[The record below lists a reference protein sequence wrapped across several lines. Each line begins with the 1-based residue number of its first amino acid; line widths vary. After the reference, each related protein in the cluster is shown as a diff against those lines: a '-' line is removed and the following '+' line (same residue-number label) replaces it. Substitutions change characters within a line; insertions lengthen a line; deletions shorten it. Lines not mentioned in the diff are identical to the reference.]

1 MLWRSSLNRRI
12 SQLADALTTL
22 SSIGAAYYLWL
33 LLKKRFP
40 ALPIG
45 SEFTLTTVHLI
56 IVGLVVVVWLI
67 AFKAQKAYSYQRF
80 TSFATEVKLLLKT
93 VLIGVLVL
101 LGAMF
106 LLRVHYVPRTL
117 VFLFAALNLAFLI
130 LEKLFLFHAVKII
143 RQRGRNRKK
152 VLVVGTGARTKRFVD
167 TIAKHFSWGLDVLG
181 FLDADK
187 ENIGKVV
194 FGEEILGTYGDI
206 ESMLHSR
213 SFDEVIIS
221 VEANEFDK
229 IEDALNVCER
239 EGVQVRIIS
248 DFLGGIA
255 RHFRADVV
263 YGLPVI
269 SIVAGPENEQALLI
283 KRLLDIIGA
292 SIGLILAAPLLLIVT
307 VAVKFSSPGPVLYKT
322 KWIGKDRKLITG
334 YKFRTMVNNAEELK
348 RGLLEKNEMS
358 GPVFK
363 MASDPRVTPLGRIL
377 RKFSLDELPQLW
389 CVLKGDLSFVGPR
402 PPLSTEVEKYESW
415 HRRRLSIKP
424 GLTCLWQVSGR
435 NSITDF
441 DEWARLDL
449 EYIDNWSLWLDLKI
463 FLKTIPVVFLGRNAH

>member
-1 MLWRSSLNRRI
+1 MLWRSKLNQRI
-12 SQLADALTTL
+12 AQLADALATL
-22 SSIGAAYYLWL
+22 SSIAAAYYLWL
-33 LLKKRFP
+33 LLKREFP

-45 SEFTLTTVHLI
+45 AWFTLTTAHLA

-80 TSFATEVKLLLKT
+80 TSFATEARIVLKT

-101 LGAMF
+101 LGVIF
-106 LLRVHYVPRTL
+106 LLRIYYVPRTL
-117 VFLFAALNLAFLI
+117 VFLFAALNLALLI
-130 LEKLFLFHAVKII
+130 LEKLLLFHVVKII
-143 RQRGRNRKK
+143 RDRGRNRKA
-152 VLVVGTGARTKRFVD
+152 VLLVGTGARAKRFVD
-167 TIAKHFSWGLDVLG
+167 TIAEHFNWGLDVLG

-194 FGEEILGTYGDI
+194 FGEEILGAYGDI
-206 ESMLHSR
+206 ESILHSR
-213 SFDEVIIS
+213 PFDEVIIT
-221 VEANEFDK
+221 VESNEFDR
-229 IEDALNVCER
+229 IENVLSVCER

-269 SIVAGPENEQALLI
+269 SIVAGPENEQALLA
-283 KRLLDIIGA
+283 KRLLDIVGA
-292 SIGLILAAPLLLIVT
+292 SIGLILAAPLFLVIT
-307 VAVKFSSPGPVLYKT
+307 VAVKFSSPGPVLHKT
-322 KWIGKDRKLITG
+322 NWIGKDRKLITG
-334 YKFRTMVNNAEELK
+334 YKFRTMVKNAEELK
-348 RGLLEKNEMS
+348 RELLEKNEMN

-363 MASDPRVTPLGRIL
+363 MTSDPRITSVGKIL

-389 CVLKGDLSFVGPR
+389 CVLKGDLSLVGPR
-402 PPLSTEVEKYESW
+402 PPLCTEVEKYESW

-424 GLTCLWQVSGR
+424 GLTCLWQTSGR
-435 NSITDF
+435 SSIKDF

-463 FLKTIPVVFLGRNAH
+463 LLKTIPLVLLGKNAH

>member
-1 MLWRSSLNRRI
+1 MLWRSRVNQRI
-12 SQLADALTTL
+12 AQLADVLTTL
-22 SSIGAAYYLWL
+22 WSVAAAYYLWL

-40 ALPIG
+40 TLPIG

-56 IVGLVVVVWLI
+56 IVGLVVMVWLI

-80 TSFATEVKLLLKT
+80 TSFATEVKIVLKT

-106 LLRVHYVPRTL
+106 LLRVQYVPRTV
-117 VFLFAALNLAFLI
+117 VFLFAVLNLAFLI
-130 LEKLFLFHAVKII
+130 LEKLLLFRAVKII
-143 RQRGRNRKK
+143 RDRGRNRKTII
-152 VLVVGTGARTKRFVD
+152 VVGTGARTKRFVD
-167 TIAKHFSWGLDVLG
+167 RIGKHFDWGLDILG

-187 ENIGKVV
+187 ENVGKVM
-194 FGEEILGTYGDI
+194 FGEKILGTYGDI
-206 ESMLHSR
+206 ESILHSR
-213 SFDEVIIS
+213 SFDEVIIT
-221 VEANEFDK
+221 VESNEFDQ
-229 IEDALNVCER
+229 IEDVLNACER

-269 SIVAGPENEQALLI
+269 SIVTGPENEQALRA
-283 KRLLDIIGA
+283 KRFLDITGA
-292 SIGLILAAPLLLIVT
+292 SIGLILAAPLFLIVT
-307 VAVKFSSPGPVLYKT
+307 FAVKFSSRGPVLYKT
-322 KWIGKDRKLITG
+322 SWIGKDRKSITG

-348 RGLLEKNEMS
+348 RDLLEKNEMS

-363 MASDPRVTPLGRIL
+363 MTSDPRITPLGRIL

-389 CVLKGDLSFVGPR
+389 CVLKGDLSLVGPR
-402 PPLSTEVEKYESW
+402 PPLSTEVERYESW

-424 GLTCLWQVSGR
+424 GLTCLWQISGR
-435 NSITDF
+435 SSIKDF

-463 FLKTIPVVFLGRNAH
+463 LLKTIPVVLLGKNAH